1 MRHDGAQGKMAAWTI
16 LLLTVLFLG
25 PTAAAA
31 ATKEETLTVGLY
43 QDFFSMDPHGGIISD
58 WTSIRGNTYEPLVD
72 LDDQNQVK
80 PVLATSWRISPDG
93 RTYTFS
99 LRRGVRF
106 SDGTPFDAQA
116 MKFSVE
122 RLMTLKKGPYV
133 YAKMIRRVETPD
145 SHTIVFHLDKP
156 YSAFLRGL
164 RLVFAVSPK
173 AVKEH
178 EVRGDSAQGW
188 LNEHSAGTGPY
199 KVVEWKRGITLTWG
213 KNDHYWGGWTGSHFT
228 TVHLRMIYDSSAQRL
243 MLEKGELDVA
253 QNVTTDDVPA
263 LKRNPQIT
271 VYENV
276 GAGGSFLYMTAAGGP
291 TKDVL
296 VRRAISLAWNHKA
309 YEAIRRGLA
318 PRGSGPTPEL
328 ILGNR
333 YNLDE
338 IYPYDLGKARALL
351 AQAGYPNGGFTLR
364 FLTQK
369 GDEQKRM
376 QYEVLQG
383 ELRKL
388 NVRTEL
394 IEETWPAMNKRLADW
409 ERSRD
414 PATAVHLIA
423 VWTPA
428 TIFHPW
434 EWLYFRYH
442 TDATLGKGG
451 RNIGLYSNPRL
462 DRLMEEALTTVD
474 PKKEQQLWV
483 QANELALQ
491 EAPSLAMDRIVDIV
505 AMRKEIKGYVYQQNR
520 TAFAYYRMS
529 RAR

>member
-1 MRHDGAQGKMAAWTI
+1 MRWERVRS
-16 LLLTVLFLG
+16 LTVTLVVSLLAALLWG
-25 PTAAAA
+25 PVPAVAASPA
-31 ATKEETLTVGLY
+31 ETLTVGLY
-43 QDFFSMDPHGGIISD
+43 QDFFSMDPHAGIISD
-58 WTSIRGNTYEPLVD
+58 WTSILGNTYEGLVD

-80 PVLATSWRISPDG
+80 PVLATAWRLSPDG
-93 RTYTFS
+93 RSHTFT
-99 LRRGVRF
+99 LRQGVRF

-122 RLMTLKKGPYV
+122 RLMTLKKGPYI
-133 YAKMIRRVETPD
+133 YAKMIRRIETPD
-145 SHTIVFHLDKP
+145 AHTIVFHLDKP

-164 RLVFAVSPK
+164 RLVYAVSPK
-173 AVKEH
+173 AVKERA
-178 EVRGDSAQGW
+178 VGGDWAQGW

-213 KNDHYWGGWTGSHFT
+213 KNEHYWGGWTPSQFT
-228 TVHLRMIYDSSAQRL
+228 TIQLRMIYDSAAQRL

-271 VYENV
+271 VSENV
-276 GAGGSFLYMTAAGGP
+276 GAGGSFLYINAAAGP

-296 VRRAISLAWNHKA
+296 VRRAIAHAWNHGT
-309 YEAIRRGLA
+309 YEAVRRGLA
-318 PRGSGPTPEL
+318 PRGNGPTPEL
-328 ILGNR
+328 ILGKR
-333 YNLDE
+333 FNLDE
-338 IYPYDLGKARALL
+338 TYPYDLGKARALL
-351 AQAGYPNGGFTLR
+351 AQAGHAGGFTLR

-376 QYEVLQG
+376 QFEVLQQ

-414 PATAVHLIA
+414 PATGVHLIA

-434 EWLYFRYH
+434 EWLYLRYH

-451 RNIGLYSNPRL
+451 RNIGLFSNPWL
-462 DRLMEEALTTVD
+462 DRLMDDALTTVD
-474 PKKEQQLWV
+474 TKKEQQLWIA
-483 QANELALQ
+483 ANELALQ
-491 EAPSLAMDRIVDIV
+491 ELPALALDRIVDIV
-505 AMRKEIKGYVYQQNR
+505 AMRTEVKGYVYQQSR
-520 TAFAYYRMS
+520 TAFRYYRMS